1 MKLQPLS
8 LFVKHD
14 GQSARAHATCVYRCG
29 DACSKE
35 IPNTSSNEYFGD
47 VVRAA
52 VTRRRV
58 LHGGAVAALGIG
70 ASTVLAACGT
80 SDSATGA
87 QASASPTSGNGNELP
102 PPPRGLDFEPVPP
115 NTEDAVRVPSGYSSD
130 VVIRWGDPVL
140 DGAPAW
146 DFANQTAA
154 AQERQFGYN
163 NDFAGLLPIEGSPN
177 EFLLVVSHEYTNE
190 PAMFPG
196 YNEENPTEEQVRTA
210 WAAHGISVVKVRGN
224 TSDGRLA
231 PAGSEYNR
239 RLTATSDFRLVGP
252 AAGSDLVRTSAD
264 PSGTTV
270 RGTLN
275 NCAGGVTP
283 WGTILS
289 GEENFNQYFANADQI
304 TEEPAA
310 TRLARYGMPEGAS
323 QRAWERFDSRF
334 DVTSEP
340 NEPNR
345 FGYVVEIDPWDPAST
360 PVKHTAMGRFKH
372 EGATIHVTDD
382 GSVIAYMGDD
392 ERFDYIYK
400 FVSSKKIQQGNG
412 AAAMRHNMTILDEG
426 TLYVARFDGN
436 SPASEFDGSGALP
449 QDGAFD
455 GTGTWVPLLR
465 ATADGAESLVDG
477 FTAEEV
483 AVFTRLA
490 ADEAGAT
497 KMDRPEDIEASP
509 HTGKVYCAL
518 TNNKNRGV
526 DDYAGADEAN
536 PRNENKN
543 GQVLEITDDHTGTS
557 LTWKLLL
564 VCGDP
569 ATADTYYGG
578 FDKEQVSPISCPDN
592 VAFDPDGN
600 LWISTDGNALGAND
614 GLFSVVLDGP
624 RRGETRQFLSVPVGA
639 ETCGPIVTEDR
650 YIVCVQHPGEL
661 DDATIE
667 NPASHWPEGG
677 GAQPRSAVVVAWKD

>member
-14 GQSARAHATCVYRCG
+14 GQSARSHATCVYRCG
-29 DACSKE
+29 DACSQE
-35 IPNTSSNEYFGD
+35 VPNTSGNEYFGD

-87 QASASPTSGNGNELP
+87 QASASPTSSGGSELP

-146 DFANQTAA
+146 DFSNQNAE
-154 AQERQFGYN
+154 AQEQQFGYN

-177 EFLLVVSHEYTNE
+177 DHLLVVSHEYTNE

-196 YNEENPTEEQVRTA
+196 YDEENPTEEQVRTA

-224 TSDGRLA
+224 AGDGRLV

-239 RLTATSDFRLVGP
+239 RLTVTSEFRLVGP

-264 PSGTTV
+264 PSGTIV

-289 GEENFNQYFANADQI
+289 GEENFNQYFGNSDQVA
-304 TEEPAA
+304 EEPAA

-323 QRAWERFDSRF
+323 RRAWERFDSRF
-334 DVTSEP
+334 DVPSEP

-345 FGYVVEIDPWDPAST
+345 FGYIVEINPWDPAST

-400 FVSSKKIQQGNG
+400 FVSAKKIQQGNG

-436 SPASEFDGSGALP
+436 SPASEIDGSGSLP
-449 QDGAFD
+449 GDGAFD
-455 GTGTWVPLLR
+455 GTGTWIPLLR
-465 ATADGAESLVDG
+465 ATADGAESLIDG
-477 FTAEEV
+477 FTADEV

-509 HTGKVYCAL
+509 RTGKVYCAL
-518 TNNKNRGV
+518 TNNSRRGV
-526 DDYAGADEAN
+526 DDNPRVDEAN

-543 GQVLEITDDHTGTS
+543 GQIIEITDDHTGTS
-557 LTWKLLL
+557 LTWNLLL

-639 ETCGPIVTEDR
+639 ETCGPIITENR

-677 GAQPRSAVVVAWKD
+677 DAQPRSAVVVAWKA